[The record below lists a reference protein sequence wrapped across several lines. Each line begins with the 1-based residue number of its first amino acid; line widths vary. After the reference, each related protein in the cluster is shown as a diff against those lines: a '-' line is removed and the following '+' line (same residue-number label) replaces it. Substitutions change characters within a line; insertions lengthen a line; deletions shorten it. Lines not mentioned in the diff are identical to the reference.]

1 MVQFSYKIKD
11 PAGIHPRPAGI
22 LINEAKKYNC
32 SYEISIGDKNCD
44 MLKLLPLVGLG
55 VQKDDII
62 TVKVSGA
69 DEDAAADAL
78 MKHLEENL

>member
-22 LINEAKKYNC
+22 LINEAKKYDC
-32 SYEISIGDKNCD
+32 RYTISLGDKSCD

-55 VQKDDII
+55 AKKGDII
-62 TVKVSGA
+62 TVVVIGR
-69 DEDAAADAL
+69 DEDTASDEL
-78 MKHLEENL
+78 MKRFEEHL

>member
-32 SYEISIGDKNCD
+32 TYEISIGDKSCD

-62 TVKVSGA
+62 TVKVNGA

>member
-22 LINEAKKYNC
+22 LINEAKKYDC
-32 SYEISIGDKNCD
+32 SYTVSVGDKSCD

-55 VQKDDII
+55 ARKDDVI
-62 TVKVSGA
+62 TIKVSGK
-69 DEDAAADAL
+69 DEDAASDAL

>member
-32 SYEISIGDKNCD
+32 SYTISMGDKSCD
-44 MLKLLPLVGLG
+44 MLKLLALVGLG
-55 VQKDDII
+55 AQKDDIV
-62 TVKVSGA
+62 TVQVSGA
-69 DEDAAADAL
+69 DEDAASDAL
-78 MKHLEENL
+78 MKHFEANL

>member
-32 SYEISIGDKNCD
+32 SYNISVGDRSCD
-44 MLKLLPLVGLG
+44 MLKLLALVGLRA
-55 VQKDDII
+55 QKDDIV
-62 TVKVSGA
+62 TVQVKGV
-69 DEDAAADAL
+69 DEEPASDAL
-78 MKHLEENL
+78 MKHFEENL